1 MGNEGEGEMKW
12 GLFEEMVLPDRSV
25 PQDNT
30 PARTHPL
37 LQPCA
42 VSIAQ
47 ELHANS
53 RRRSILKPRRSISL
67 TPKTNM
73 KQSSQSQSPKN
84 PKTLFTKLSSLTVKS
99 VLLYDWWLVPADGKG
114 LAVGGF
120 ASRGSIGKRA
130 LRSAAIVKRHDTT
143 TLETAD
149 GITVTISGLINRSR
163 TCLNGFPLEVCNY
176 FLLGF
181 PHCWEEYAD
190 QCCGQESVGKGF
202 PTRISSF
209 FEDVMSSGSCSST
222 FPPFSL
228 DEMPLTRVR
237 DFIMFPQ
244 RDVENGCL
252 AQKLFDVVEKCG
264 YSCVQDESARKLEKN
279 GGKFKMDTKVF
290 TPSSIVT
297 RSMSRLK
304 NLVMEQEE
312 SLSSKPPGG
321 DEKTSKG
328 RGRGKQSERV
338 RSESGFTECQE
349 TTFAQEKQVM
359 GKPDK
364 STLRRSSRHM
374 NQKKETHPQSYN

>member
-1 MGNEGEGEMKW
+1 MESV
-12 GLFEEMVLPDRSV
+12 EEMVLPDRAV

-30 PARTHPL
+30 TPARTDPL
-37 LQPCA
+37 LQPCV

-67 TPKTNM
+67 TPKTNA
-73 KQSSQSQSPKN
+73 KQSSQSQSPKT
-84 PKTLFTKLSSLTVKS
+84 PKTLFTKLSSLPVKS
-99 VLLYDWWLVPADGKG
+99 VLLYDWWLVPVGAKG
-114 LAVGGF
+114 VAVGGF
-120 ASRGSIGKRA
+120 ASRGILGVRA
-130 LRSAAIVKRHDTT
+130 LHSAAIVKRHDTT

-163 TCLNGFPLEVCNY
+163 TCLNGFSLEVCNH

-181 PHCWEEYAD
+181 PHYWEEYAD
-190 QCCGQESVGKGF
+190 QCCDQESVGKGV

-209 FEDVMSSGSCSST
+209 FEDVMSSASYSST

-228 DEMPLTRVR
+228 DEIPVTRVR

-252 AQKLFDVVEKCG
+252 AQKLFDDVVEKCG
-264 YSCVQDESARKLEKN
+264 YSCVLDESALKRKKN
-279 GGKFKMDTKVF
+279 GGQFKMDTKVL
-290 TPSSIVT
+290 TSSSIVT

-312 SLSSKPPGG
+312 SLSTKPSVG

-328 RGRGKQSERV
+328 RGKQSEGV
-338 RSESGFTECQE
+338 GSESGSKECHE
-349 TTFAQEKQVM
+349 TTFAQEDMQVM
-359 GKPDK
+359 GNPDK
-364 STLRRSSRHM
+364 STLRRSSRHI
-374 NQKKETHPQSYN
+374 N